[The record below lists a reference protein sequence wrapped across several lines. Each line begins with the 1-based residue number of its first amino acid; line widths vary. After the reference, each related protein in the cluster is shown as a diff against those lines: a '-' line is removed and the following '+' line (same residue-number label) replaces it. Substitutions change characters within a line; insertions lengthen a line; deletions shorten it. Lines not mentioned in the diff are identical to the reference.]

1 VSLANDVPRVAV
13 TIAVTGETGA
23 EVVTPKK
30 AVFDPAGTVVDPGA
44 TLREG
49 LVAQRAEPRCH
60 GGQARRGSRDFA
72 AEMAGVKH
80 CLSRDTDSTLGAGH
94 DLELRCVVAAADRR
108 GQGRRH

>member
-1 VSLANDVPRVAV
+1 VFGWIETVETAGLAGVALTEALSVASDVPRVAV

-49 LVAQRAEPRCH
+49 WL
-60 GGQARRGSRDFA
+60 
-72 AEMAGVKH
+72 
-80 CLSRDTDSTLGAGH
+80 
-94 DLELRCVVAAADRR
+94 LES
-108 GQGRRH
+108 